1 MSVDYHLIATSAFG
15 IESVTARELS
25 DLGMRQIQTSNG
37 RIDFVGDAR
46 DLIRANLWLRTA
58 DRVLICLAQFR
69 AVTFEELFEGVFAI
83 DWADILPEN
92 ARIHV
97 VGKSVKSGLFSV
109 PDCQSITKK
118 AIVEKLKKRYHRQFF
133 EEDGAEYRISV
144 SILKDEVSITLDT
157 SGAGLHKRGYRSLA
171 GEAPL
176 KETLACAMLLLSFW
190 KPGRLLI
197 DPMCGSGTIPIEAAM
212 ISLNRAP
219 GLRRKFCCEEWEFLP
234 SAVFDEERQR
244 AQEMMRKEADLCIF
258 GSDINPKAVE
268 LAQLHAQEAGV
279 EDFVRFKQ
287 QNVKDL
293 YSKQEYGFIITN
305 PPYGERL
312 GESRDAERLY
322 TELGHVFSRLN
333 TWSLYLI
340 TSNPYFE
347 KQFGRKADKRRKLYN
362 GRLECQYYQ
371 YLGPKPPRVAREK

>member
-118 AIVEKLKKRYHRQFF
+118 AIVEKLKKRYHRQIF

-219 GLRRKFCCEEWEFLP
+219 GLRRKFCCEEWEFLS

-279 EDFVRFKQ
+279 EDFVCFKQ

-312 GESRDAERLY
+312 GESREAEYLY
-322 TELGHVFSRLN
+322 TELGRVFSRLN

-347 KQFGRKADKRRKLYN
+347 KRFGRKADKRRKLYN

>member
-97 VGKSVKSGLFSV
+97 VGKSVRSGLFSV

-118 AIVEKLKKRYHRQFF
+118 AIVEKLKKRYHRQIF

-176 KETLACAMLLLSFW
+176 KETLACAM
-190 KPGRLLI
+190 
-197 DPMCGSGTIPIEAAM
+197 
-212 ISLNRAP
+212 
-219 GLRRKFCCEEWEFLP
+219 
-234 SAVFDEERQR
+234 
-244 AQEMMRKEADLCIF
+244 
-258 GSDINPKAVE
+258 
-268 LAQLHAQEAGV
+268 
-279 EDFVRFKQ
+279 
-287 QNVKDL
+287 
-293 YSKQEYGFIITN
+293 
-305 PPYGERL
+305 
-312 GESRDAERLY
+312 
-322 TELGHVFSRLN
+322 
-333 TWSLYLI
+333 
-340 TSNPYFE
+340 
-347 KQFGRKADKRRKLYN
+347 
-362 GRLECQYYQ
+362 
-371 YLGPKPPRVAREK
+371 

>member
-1 MSVDYHLIATSAFG
+1 MSMDYHLIATSAFG

-92 ARIHV
+92 ARIHM

-118 AIVEKLKKRYHRQFF
+118 AIVEKLKKRYHRQIF

-287 QNVKDL
+287 QNVKDF

-322 TELGHVFSRLN
+322 TELGHVFSCLN

-347 KQFGRKADKRRKLYN
+347 KRFGRKADKRRKLYN